1 MNLQYISN
9 AIGETTGVYIPI
21 TDWEKLKSKY
31 ADLENDVD
39 FVPDWHKE
47 IILERLKD
55 YNENPDDVLD
65 WDEVKDDFNFE

>member
-9 AIGETTGVYIPI
+9 AAGETTGIYIPI
-21 TDWEKLKSKY
+21 TDWEKLKTKY
-31 ADLENDVD
+31 TDLESDID
-39 FVPDWHKE
+39 AIPDWHKE